1 MILLIMPIVFILS
14 SLPISIAGWGIRE
27 GSIMASFLIFGISA
41 EIYSV
46 VSIIFGISMI
56 FFSIPGGLISISLK
70 KFLKI
75 F

>member
-14 SLPISIAGWGIRE
+14 SLPISIAGWDIRE